1 MNDFQSLVL
10 LNMIPS
16 MGSISIARLLKR
28 FGRPKNIFEANRSVL
43 LGIEGITARKVDAIK
58 KAQQNIDLERE
69 LKLAKENNIKI
80 ITILDKDY
88 PESLKNIYDPPAVL
102 YVKGQLLD
110 CDYNSI
116 AIVGSRRA
124 SFYGLST
131 ASRLGSEIAGMGITV
146 VSGLA
151 RGIDTASHKGA
162 LSVKGRTIAVLG
174 GGLLK
179 LYPPEN
185 KKLAQSVSESGAV
198 ISEFSLGMPPLAK
211 NFPRRNRI
219 ISGLSLGVVVVE
231 AARNSGALITAD
243 LALQQSREV
252 FAVPGKMDSITSVG
266 SHDLIKQ
273 GAKLISN
280 TDDIIEELVIKL
292 REFGDN
298 KRKSCEQENIPENR
312 NVDTFDGEQ
321 TSPFR
326 AKKEGAAQYQPR
338 AYLGLQAGESRGVE
352 LDEKMKSVYEMLS
365 QEPMHMDEIIT
376 STEIKIPQ
384 LSSIL
389 LKLQLKNMAK
399 ELPGKNFVR
408 I

>member
-1 MNDFQSLVL
+1 MNDFQALVL

-16 MGSISIARLLKR
+16 LGSISISRLIKS
-28 FGRPKNIFEANRSVL
+28 FSRPKKIFEATEDKLSI
-43 LGIEGITARKVDAIK
+43 IEGITTRKIGAIK
-58 KAQQNIDLERE
+58 KAQENLNLEQE
-69 LKLAKENNIKI
+69 LKLAKENNISI

-88 PESLKNIYDPPAVL
+88 PESLKNIYDPPPVL
-102 YVKGQLLD
+102 YVKGKLLD

-131 ASRLGSEIAGMGITV
+131 ASRLSSELASLGITI

-162 LSVKGRTIAVLG
+162 LSAKGRTIAVLG

-179 LYPPEN
+179 LYPSEN
-185 KKLAQSVSESGAV
+185 KKLAQSVSEYGAV
-198 ISEFSLGMPPLAK
+198 ISEFNLEMSPLAR
-211 NFPRRNRI
+211 NFPRRNRL

-266 SHDLIKQ
+266 SHSLIKQ

-280 TDDIIEELVIKL
+280 TNDIIEELAIKL
-292 REFGDN
+292 REFPDI
-298 KRKSCEQENIPENR
+298 KTKVCDQKDDIP
-312 NVDTFDGEQ
+312 
-321 TSPFR
+321 
-326 AKKEGAAQYQPR
+326 KK
-338 AYLGLQAGESRGVE
+338 QAME
-352 LDEKMKSVYEMLS
+352 LDNNTKNVYEVLS
-365 QEPMHMDEIIT
+365 KEPMHIDEIII
-376 STEIKIPQ
+376 STKMKISQ
-384 LSSIL
+384 LSFIL
-389 LKLQLKNMAK
+389 MKLQLKNMAK

-408 I
+408 MSNEDAIYGTE

>member
-1 MNDFQSLVL
+1 MNDFKAIVL

-16 MGSISIARLLKR
+16 LGSISVKRLLEYFDR
-28 FGRPKNIFEANRSVL
+28 AINIFQANRTELSKV
-43 LGIEGITARKVDAIK
+43 EGITSRKIDAIK
-58 KAQQNIDLERE
+58 KAQENIDLERE
-69 LKLAKENNIKI
+69 LKLAKEKDINI

-88 PESLKNIYDPPAVL
+88 PQNLKNIYDPPPVL
-102 YVKGQLLD
+102 YIKGNLREN
-110 CDYNSI
+110 DYNGI

-131 ASRLGSEIAGMGITV
+131 ASRLSSELAEMGITV
-146 VSGLA
+146 ISGLA

-162 LSVKGRTIAVLG
+162 LQVQGRTIAVLG

-185 KKLAQSVSESGAV
+185 KKLAESIAENGAV
-198 ISEFSLGMPPLAK
+198 ISEYSLEVPPLAK

-219 ISGLSLGVVVVE
+219 ISGLSLGIVVVE

-252 FAVPGKMDSITSVG
+252 FAVPGKMDSVTSFG
-266 SHDLIKQ
+266 SHSLIKQ

-280 TDDIIEELVIKL
+280 TDDIIEELAIK
-292 REFGDN
+292 FKKFSDD
-298 KRKSCEQENIPENR
+298 KSKSR
-312 NVDTFDGEQ
+312 RSVDPA
-321 TSPFR
+321 S
-326 AKKEGAAQYQPR
+326 KHKI
-338 AYLGLQAGESRGVE
+338 E
-352 LDEKMKSVYEMLS
+352 LDNNANSVYGMLS
-365 QEPMHMDEIIT
+365 KEPMHIDEIIT
-376 STEIKIPQ
+376 SAKLEVPQ
-384 LSSIL
+384 ISSIL
-389 LKLQLKNMAK
+389 MQLQLNNMAK

>member
-1 MNDFQSLVL
+1 MNDFQALVL

-16 MGSISIARLLKR
+16 LGSISISRLIKS
-28 FGRPKNIFEANRSVL
+28 FSRPKKIFEATEDKLSI
-43 LGIEGITARKVDAIK
+43 IEGITTRKIGAIK
-58 KAQQNIDLERE
+58 KAQENLNLEQE
-69 LKLAKENNIKI
+69 LKLAKENNISI

-88 PESLKNIYDPPAVL
+88 PESLKNIYDPPPVL
-102 YVKGQLLD
+102 YVKGKLLD

-131 ASRLGSEIAGMGITV
+131 ASRLSSELASLGITI

-162 LSVKGRTIAVLG
+162 LSAKGRTIAVLG

-179 LYPPEN
+179 LYPSEN
-185 KKLAQSVSESGAV
+185 KKLAQSVSEYGAV
-198 ISEFSLGMPPLAK
+198 ISEFNLEMSPLAR
-211 NFPRRNRI
+211 NFPRRNRL

-266 SHDLIKQ
+266 SHSLIKQ

-280 TDDIIEELVIKL
+280 TNDIIEELAIKL
-292 REFGDN
+292 REFPDI
-298 KRKSCEQENIPENR
+298 KTKVCDQKDDIP
-312 NVDTFDGEQ
+312 
-321 TSPFR
+321 
-326 AKKEGAAQYQPR
+326 KK
-338 AYLGLQAGESRGVE
+338 QAME
-352 LDEKMKSVYEMLS
+352 LDNNTKNVYEVLS
-365 QEPMHMDEIIT
+365 KEPMHIDEIII
-376 STEIKIPQ
+376 STKMKISQ
-384 LSSIL
+384 LSFIL
-389 LKLQLKNMAK
+389 MKLQLKNMVK

-408 I
+408 MSNEDAIYGTE

>member
-1 MNDFQSLVL
+1 MNDFKAIVL

-16 MGSISIARLLKR
+16 LGSISVKRLLEY
-28 FGRPKNIFEANRSVL
+28 FGRPINIFQADRTKLSKV
-43 LGIEGITARKVDAIK
+43 EGITSRKIDAIK
-58 KAQQNIDLERE
+58 KAQENIDLESE
-69 LKLAKENNIKI
+69 LKLAKENDINI

-88 PESLKNIYDPPAVL
+88 PQNLRNIYDPPPVL
-102 YVKGQLLD
+102 YIQGHLRES
-110 CDYNSI
+110 DYNGI

-124 SFYGLST
+124 SFYGLSM
-131 ASRLGSEIAGMGITV
+131 ALRLSSELAEMGITV
-146 VSGLA
+146 ISGLA

-162 LSVKGRTIAVLG
+162 LQVQGRTIAVLG

-185 KKLAQSVSESGAV
+185 KKLAESIAENGAV
-198 ISEFSLGMPPLAK
+198 ISEFSLEVPPLAK

-252 FAVPGKMDSITSVG
+252 FAVPGKMDSVTSFG
-266 SHDLIKQ
+266 SHSLIKQ

-280 TDDIIEELVIKL
+280 TNDIIEELVIK
-292 REFGDN
+292 FKKFSDD
-298 KRKSCEQENIPENR
+298 KSKSRRPDSPASKQNI
-312 NVDTFDGEQ
+312 
-321 TSPFR
+321 
-326 AKKEGAAQYQPR
+326 
-338 AYLGLQAGESRGVE
+338 E
-352 LDEKMKSVYEMLS
+352 LDNSTKSVYGMLS
-365 QEPMHMDEIIT
+365 KEPMHIDEIIA
-376 STEIKIPQ
+376 SAKLEVPQ
-384 LSSIL
+384 ISSIL
-389 LKLQLKNMAK
+389 MQLQLNNMAK

>member
-1 MNDFQSLVL
+1 MNDFEALVL
-10 LNMIPS
+10 LNMVPS
-16 MGSISIARLLKR
+16 LGSISISRLLNS
-28 FGRPKNIFEANRSVL
+28 FSRPNKIFEETRERL
-43 LGIEGITARKVDAIK
+43 LGIEGITARKIK
-58 KAQQNIDLERE
+58 EINKAQQSIKLDRE
-69 LKLAKENNIKI
+69 LKLARENNISI
-80 ITILDKDY
+80 ITILDRDY

-102 YVKGQLLD
+102 YVMGQLLD
-110 CDYNSI
+110 CDYNSL

-131 ASRLGSEIAGMGITV
+131 ASRLSSELSGLGITV

-162 LSVKGRTIAVLG
+162 LSSKGRTVAVLG
-174 GGLLK
+174 SGLLK

-185 KKLAQSVSESGAV
+185 KKLAQEISKDGAV
-198 ISEFSLGMPPLAK
+198 ISEFSLETSPLAI

-266 SHDLIKQ
+266 TNSLIKQ

-280 TDDIIEELVIKL
+280 IDDIMEEIAIKL
-292 REFGDN
+292 REFSDV
-298 KRKSCEQENIPENR
+298 KKPELHQR
-312 NVDTFDGEQ
+312 ESSQ
-321 TSPFR
+321 
-326 AKKEGAAQYQPR
+326 KEPAI
-338 AYLGLQAGESRGVE
+338 E
-352 LDEKMKSVYEMLS
+352 LDDPSGTTRKNSPTGQLDSDTKSVYQILS
-365 QEPMHMDEIIT
+365 NEPMHIDEIID
-376 STEIKIPQ
+376 STKIDISKI
-384 LSSIL
+384 SSL
-389 LKLQLKNMAK
+389 LMKLQLMNKAK